1 MVFSQKFRIFVEYK
15 NVMINITYAITVCN
29 ELVEL
34 TNLLNFL
41 QPRIKSDDEILIQYD
56 EDSVTKEVKDYVTIL
71 SQLHKSQI
79 RVISFSLNSDFAS
92 FKNNL
97 KDNANGMF
105 IFQIDAD
112 EIPSEYLVENLQF
125 FLESNKDVD
134 LYFVP
139 RVNTVEGLTKEH
151 IQKWRWNVNENGWVN
166 FPDYQTRIY
175 RRTSE
180 IHWVNKV
187 HERIVGFNTMTVL
200 PAEEDYCL
208 YHHKQIERQEK
219 QNAFYDTI

>member
-1 MVFSQKFRIFVEYK
+1 
-15 NVMINITYAITVCN
+15 MINITYAITVCN

-34 TNLLNFL
+34 TNLVNFL
-41 QPRIKSDDEILIQYD
+41 HPRIQKDDEILIQYD
-56 EDSVTKEVKDYVTIL
+56 EGNVTKPVLDYLNII
-71 SQLHKSQI
+71 SQLHKNQI
-79 RVISFSLNSDFAS
+79 RVIPFPLNKDFAS

-97 KDNANGMF
+97 KNNANGIF

-112 EIPSEYLVENLQF
+112 EIPSEYLVENMHL

-134 LYFVP
+134 LFFVP
-139 RVNTVEGLTKEH
+139 RINTVDGLTDSH
-151 IQKWRWNVNENGWVN
+151 IQKWGWNVNDKGWVN

-187 HERIVGFNTMTVL
+187 HERIVGFNTMSVL
-200 PAEEDYCL
+200 PSEEEYCL

-219 QNAFYDTI
+219 QNALYDTI